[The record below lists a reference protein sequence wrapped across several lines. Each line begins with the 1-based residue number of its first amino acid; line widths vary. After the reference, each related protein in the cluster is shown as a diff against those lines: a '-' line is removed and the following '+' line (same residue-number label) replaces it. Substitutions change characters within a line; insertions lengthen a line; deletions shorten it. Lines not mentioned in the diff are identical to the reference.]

1 MGFKLSGT
9 NIRDAIKKS
18 CTNKTKLS
26 KVFKNTPEADYGLY
40 TPEDPR
46 NLCTDELLSSDEIK
60 KHKENFCSLKPG
72 HPVCPTT
79 PTPTPSPTSTSTPT
93 PSPTSTS
100 TSTKPSSPTPSS
112 SQNGFV
118 MLLCSGITCLS
129 CIMIVVIMVMMNKR
143 SN

>member
-1 MGFKLSGT
+1 MGFKRLSGG
-9 NIRDAIKKS
+9 NIGDAVKKP
-18 CTNKTKLS
+18 CTNKRKLS
-26 KVFKNTPEADYGLY
+26 NFFKNTPEADYGLY

-79 PTPTPSPTSTSTPT
+79 PTPTPTPT
-93 PSPTSTS
+93 PSPTSTP

-112 SQNGFV
+112 SQNDFV

-129 CIMIVVIMVMMNKR
+129 CIMIVVIMVMMNKG

>member
-1 MGFKLSGT
+1 MGFKRLSGG
-9 NIRDAIKKS
+9 NIGDAVKKP
-18 CTNKTKLS
+18 CTNKRKLS
-26 KVFKNTPEADYGLY
+26 KFFKNTPEADYGLY

-79 PTPTPSPTSTSTPT
+79 PTPTPTPT
-93 PSPTSTS
+93 PSPTST
-100 TSTKPSSPTPSS
+100 PSS
-112 SQNGFV
+112 SQNDFV

-129 CIMIVVIMVMMNKR
+129 CIMIVVIMVMMNKG